1 MLVKSAKL
9 KIKYDYIA
17 DYICFFAPV
26 DSTGKVIKK
35 RQRRFE

>member
-17 DYICFFAPV
+17 DYICFFSSMLQKLTV
-26 DSTGKVIKK
+26 VQS
-35 RQRRFE
+35 